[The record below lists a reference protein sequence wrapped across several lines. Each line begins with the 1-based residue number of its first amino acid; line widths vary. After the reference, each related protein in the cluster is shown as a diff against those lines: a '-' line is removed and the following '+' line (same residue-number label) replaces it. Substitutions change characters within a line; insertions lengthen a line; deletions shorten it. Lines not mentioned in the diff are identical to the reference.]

1 MSDVV
6 KFSEASAI
14 ALHAMAILAA
24 PGDGRTS
31 IRDLAGRLPISENHL
46 AKVMQRLA
54 RAGLVESTRGPS
66 GGFRLRGDP
75 SRITLLDVHEAIEG
89 RVDEACCLL
98 SRPLSCAECILGD
111 ALRRA
116 RSVLH
121 AQLARTR
128 LSDVDRSF
136 TAAAPLPLPPGAS
149 RRPAPRARAGR
160 RRR

>member
-1 MSDVV
+1 VSDVV
-6 KFSEASAI
+6 RFSEASAI

-24 PGDGRTS
+24 PGGGRTS
-31 IRDLAGRLPISENHL
+31 IRDLAGRLPISGNHL
-46 AKVMQRLA
+46 AKVMQRLS

-89 RVDEACCLL
+89 RLDDSCCLL
-98 SRPLSCAECILGD
+98 SQPMSCAECILGD

-116 RSVLH
+116 RAVLH
-121 AQLARTR
+121 RQLARTR

-136 TAAAPLPLPPGAS
+136 TATAVPP
-149 RRPAPRARAGR
+149 PPGR
-160 RRR
+160 RRAAPARPARRRRR